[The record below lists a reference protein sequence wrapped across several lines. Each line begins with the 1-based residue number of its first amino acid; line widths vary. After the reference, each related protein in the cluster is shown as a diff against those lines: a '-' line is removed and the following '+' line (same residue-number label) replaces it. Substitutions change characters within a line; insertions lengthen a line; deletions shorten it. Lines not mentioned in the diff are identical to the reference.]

1 MSVETGKSKW
11 LPLIGL
17 FGLLVLSEA
26 FYLALL
32 QLNAINGW
40 QPVLTFWLE
49 MAALF
54 VFYTLAAILVKKFE
68 NISKYA
74 VWLIIF
80 GAILF
85 RLTLLPAGLPFEFTP
100 SEKLEAMQSDLTGT
114 EVSYERY
121 QLFDNDIWRYI
132 WDGHVWAHGINP
144 YFFAPSDERLDALA
158 GETDEPEDLSENE
171 LVTESNEEI
180 LKTQNSNETNL
191 IENPKTISISENAEN
206 KALTDGREIWSD
218 IRENVNYADVTTI
231 YPPLAQIV
239 FRLSHTLAPGSL
251 LMMKC
256 LLIVCELIGIFFLIL
271 TLRRL
276 ELPMTSVILY
286 AWNPLM
292 IKVFAGSG
300 HADAILVA
308 MLCATAYFI
317 VRGSKSLATIAL
329 GLAILAKLSP
339 IILVPIIIRRI
350 GWLRTLLLVAVVF
363 IGYAPFLNAGQNL
376 FAGFL
381 KFAREWQFNA
391 GAFGLIRWICQ
402 FISDDPANLARQI
415 CAILILLIVAFLV
428 WRDDLSA
435 KSFVKSA
442 TIVLGATIILSPT
455 VMPWYLSWVLPFA
468 VLSRQNVWF
477 YFSALVLT
485 AFHIIIDLNEYTIA
499 LWFEHGLLFVLICRQ
514 IWLYRRTPI
523 ISSESI

>member
-1 MSVETGKSKW
+1 MSVETDKSKW

-17 FGLLVLSEA
+17 VGLLVLSEA

-49 MAALF
+49 MTALF
-54 VFYTLAAILVKKFE
+54 VFYALAAVLVNRCQ
-68 NISKYA
+68 NIKKYA

-85 RLTLLPAGLPFEFTP
+85 RLTLLPAGIPFELSA
-100 SEKLEAMQSDLTGT
+100 SEKLEGMSADLTGT

-121 QLFDNDIWRYI
+121 QLFDNDIWRYV

-144 YFFAPSDERLDALA
+144 YLFAPSDARLDALA
-158 GETDEPEDLSENE
+158 GESEEVSEDEIVD
-171 LVTESNEEI
+171 ESDEEI
-180 LKTQNSNETNL
+180 
-191 IENPKTISISENAEN
+191 PKAEN
-206 KALTDGREIWSD
+206 NIEIKANKDLTDGREIWGD
-218 IRENVNYADVTTI
+218 IRENVNYAEVTTI
-231 YPPLAQIV
+231 YPPLAQFV
-239 FRLSHTLAPGSL
+239 FRLSHSIAPGSL
-251 LMMKC
+251 LMMKF
-256 LLIVCELIGIFFLIL
+256 LLVVCELIGILFLTL

-292 IKVFAGSG
+292 VKVFAGSG

-308 MLCATAYFI
+308 TLCMTAYFI
-317 VRGSKSLATIAL
+317 VRGSKSLAATAF

-339 IILVPIIIRRI
+339 LILVPFVVRRI

-363 IGYAPFLNAGQNL
+363 AGYLPFLSAGQNL

-381 KFAREWQFNA
+381 KFAQEWQFNA
-391 GAFGLIRWICQ
+391 GAFALIRWICE
-402 FISDDPANLARQI
+402 FVADDSAHLARQI
-415 CAILILLIVAFLV
+415 SAILILALVAILA
-428 WRDDLSA
+428 WRDDLSE
-435 KSFVKSA
+435 KTFVKSA
-442 TIVLGATIILSPT
+442 AIVLGATIILSPT

-468 VLSRQNVWF
+468 VLARQNVWF

-485 AFHIIIDLNEYTIA
+485 AFHIIIDLNEYAAA
-499 LWFEHGLLFVLICRQ
+499 LWFEHGLLFALIFRQ
-514 IWLYRRTPI
+514 VWLQRQTLKVA
-523 ISSESI
+523 SESGFNAAN